1 MEQKPETV
9 LDYFATF
16 IEEDKTSHFFRLYGN
31 EKDAVHLAEEKK
43 KELQGS
49 DYLIT
54 INNSK
59 TSIHIIII
67 CLTDDWKT
75 KIPNPVITSTI
86 RRLCNAQ

>member
-1 MEQKPETV
+1 MEQKPETI

-16 IEEDKTSHFFRLYGN
+16 IEKDKASHFFRLYGN
-31 EKDAVHLAEEKK
+31 EKDAVHLAKEKK

-75 KIPNPVITSTI
+75 KIQNPVITSTI